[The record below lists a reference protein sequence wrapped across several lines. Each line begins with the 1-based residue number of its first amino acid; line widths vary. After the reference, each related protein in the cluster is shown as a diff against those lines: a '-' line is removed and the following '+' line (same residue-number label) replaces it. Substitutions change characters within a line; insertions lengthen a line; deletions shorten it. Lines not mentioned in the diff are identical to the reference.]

1 MDLDG
6 QESIKRV
13 ADEYAGDVVV
23 LLGSP
28 DADSTSIYAETV
40 TLGDPTYAGP
50 LAGVQLGLPVFHI
63 LEPEIK
69 AQVDPGV
76 YEEQVGVMEIALDS
90 EAINTE
96 IRKIRQQRD
105 EQS

>member
-1 MDLDG
+1 
-6 QESIKRV
+6 V
-13 ADEYAGDVVV
+13 VDEYAGDVVV

-50 LAGVQLGLPVFHI
+50 LAGVPLGLPVFHI

-69 AQVDPGV
+69 AQVDPDI
-76 YEEQVGVMEIALDS
+76 YDEQVGVMELALDS
-90 EAINTE
+90 EAIRAE
-96 IRKIRQQRD
+96 IQKIRDQV
-105 EQS
+105 EAKE